1 MRNNRLRESPESE
14 PTEVRNKKSLL
25 GGLSFGKGKGAW
37 WIATAAVLLIVF
49 FFAIARKKNG
59 DIQATEIKILDDEAS
74 RFLTDTEVRNIVM
87 KRIGYSFEGR
97 AIQNTNLKSI
107 ERQLELDP
115 FIEEADVYIDARNK
129 IHLNVKQCNPIV
141 RVLVSDGR
149 SYFLDAKGAF
159 IPAGENDLTA
169 RVLVVTGN
177 TGAYS
182 EGYKKTK
189 DHVAHKILQLVK
201 IINENEFWSKGS
213 EQIYV
218 TENQEFVLVPK
229 IGNYLV
235 DLGTLE
241 DLSIKLQRLET
252 FYKNG
257 LTTLGWER
265 YSRLSV
271 KYKNQV
277 VGVM

>member
-1 MRNNRLRESPESE
+1 MRNRLRESPESE

-37 WIATAAVLLIVF
+37 WIATAAVLIIVF

-129 IHLNVKQCNPIV
+129 IHLDVKQCSPIV

-241 DLSIKLQRLET
+241 DLPIKLQRLET

>member
-1 MRNNRLRESPESE
+1 MRNRLRESPESE

-25 GGLSFGKGKGAW
+25 GGLSFGKSKGAW
-37 WIATAAVLLIVF
+37 WIATAAVLIIVF

-129 IHLNVKQCNPIV
+129 IHLDVKQCSPIV

-241 DLSIKLQRLET
+241 DLPIKLQRLET

>member
-1 MRNNRLRESPESE
+1 MRNRLRESTESE
-14 PTEVRNKKSLL
+14 ATEVRNKKSLL

-37 WIATAAVLLIVF
+37 WIATVAVLFIVF

-129 IHLNVKQCNPIV
+129 IHLNVKQCSPIV

-189 DHVAHKILQLVK
+189 DHVAHKILKLVK

-241 DLSIKLQRLET
+241 DLPIKLQRLET

-257 LTTLGWER
+257 LTALGWER

>member
-1 MRNNRLRESPESE
+1 MRNRLRESPESE

-37 WIATAAVLLIVF
+37 WIATAAVLIIVF

-129 IHLNVKQCNPIV
+129 IHLNVKQCSPIV

-241 DLSIKLQRLET
+241 DLPIKLQRLET

>member
-1 MRNNRLRESPESE
+1 MRNRLRESPESE

-25 GGLSFGKGKGAW
+25 GGLSFGKSKGAW
-37 WIATAAVLLIVF
+37 WIATAAVLIIVF

-129 IHLNVKQCNPIV
+129 IHLNVKQCSPIV

-241 DLSIKLQRLET
+241 DLPIKLQRLET

>member
-1 MRNNRLRESPESE
+1 MRNRLRESTESE
-14 PTEVRNKKSLL
+14 ATEVRNKKSLL
-25 GGLSFGKGKGAW
+25 GGLSFEKGKGAW
-37 WIATAAVLLIVF
+37 WIATVAVLFIVF

-129 IHLNVKQCNPIV
+129 IHLNVKQCSPIV

-189 DHVAHKILQLVK
+189 DHVAHKILKLVK

-241 DLSIKLQRLET
+241 DLPIKLQRLET

>member
-1 MRNNRLRESPESE
+1 MRNRLRESTESE
-14 PTEVRNKKSLL
+14 ATEVRNKKSLL

-37 WIATAAVLLIVF
+37 WIATVAVLFIVF

-129 IHLNVKQCNPIV
+129 IHLNVKQCSPIV

-189 DHVAHKILQLVK
+189 DHVAHKILKLVK

-241 DLSIKLQRLET
+241 DLPIKLQRLET